1 MEIKASKW
9 HGIYLYQIYSNW
21 FLSNEA
27 ILVVLCC
34 GAEFFA
40 PFSGVWVIWPF
51 ESTLRGRGEQGGVW
65 CWCSINCEGES
76 GNMCVC
82 VCVGLCRL
90 WPSRAQSAVSSSQ
103 CLSFWKPPLL
113 PADLFENW
121 LNPYC
126 KLPIDIHSTHNRLL
140 NIW

>member
-1 MEIKASKW
+1 M
-9 HGIYLYQIYSNW
+9 YSNW

-34 GAEFFA
+34 GVEFFA

-51 ESTLRGRGEQGGVW
+51 ESTLRGRGEQGGVMLVFNQLW
-65 CWCSINCEGES
+65 GCEWK
-76 GNMCVC
+76 CVC
-82 VCVGLCRL
+82 VSGEVYVWVWVGLCRL